1 MLPVGILNASK
12 RKVRI
17 TMNSTMAVLIA
28 LVHSHIHRPVEMD
41 PRVSPAVRRRS
52 AFARSAERR
61 SRGGAGRGGG
71 SVAGSS
77 MLGAV
82 GPGSSLLRA
91 ELTPRSARAVH
102 AGERAVPEDEI

>member
-17 TMNSTMAVLIA
+17 TMNRTMAVLIA

-61 SRGGAGRGGG
+61 SRGGAGSGGASG
-71 SVAGSS
+71 VSVRGSS
-77 MLGAV
+77 MRV
-82 GPGSSLLRA
+82 GRGSRDSSLLRA
-91 ELTPRSARAVH
+91 ELAPLLYTRAG
-102 AGERAVPEDEI
+102 APFRK